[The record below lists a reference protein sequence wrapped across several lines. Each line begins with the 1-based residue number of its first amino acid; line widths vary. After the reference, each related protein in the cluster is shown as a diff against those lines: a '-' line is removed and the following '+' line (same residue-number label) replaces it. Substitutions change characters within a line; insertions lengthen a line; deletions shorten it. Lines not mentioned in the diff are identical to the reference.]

1 MPTKMRLTSL
11 LLLLN
16 YLSLVACRNI
26 VLIVTDD
33 QDSVLDGMT
42 PMTNTLNLVGRQ
54 GATFTNCFVASPI
67 CCPNRASILTG
78 RYQHNH
84 LTVNNSIAGGCS
96 SAQWQRSREPA
107 TFAALLRN
115 VAGYATFYAGKYL
128 NQYGN
133 KKVGGAAHVPM
144 GWDWWAGLI
153 GNSRYYDYSLS
164 INGTERKYG
173 DSPSDYLT
181 DVISNLAVD
190 FIKGYSGNQP
200 FLMVLA
206 PPAPHAPFTPADRHN
221 GKYNGTK
228 AKRTP
233 NFNIPVHQ
241 DKHWLVRESPTPL
254 PDNILPKLDKIYRRR
269 WESLLA
275 VDELVKNIHDLLEER
290 SLLDDTYFIYTS
302 DNGYHIGQFSMPMDK
317 RQPYETDIRVP
328 LLISGPGIE
337 PSTISAPVS
346 SVDIFA
352 TLLNIAGVEYPS
364 DGTTLFNANR
374 NLSGDRTVLIEY
386 RGERSNKPSSSGCPS
401 DSDLNVTLCAK
412 EMACKCQD
420 VANNTFSCIRRV
432 SSNFNNIF
440 CIFEDDQRFVE
451 AYDMNVDEYQMAN
464 IGYTMKKGLRH
475 RFRKRLKKMV
485 VCQDAQCV
493 FTGSDTQSR
502 MYMPVHVVDKSAKAP
517 GRLPSSSSTSS
528 IYRWPRPPRL
538 VVTTAALRYLEVGA
552 VRVLLDFLLMLLLL
566 LLLPG

>member
-1 MPTKMRLTSL
+1 MYDTAAALSFVRRAVYLAALRARRRRSERRRAEKAIPISTLFRPFRSPLSVVVRVSRAGAWHHLPT
-11 LLLLN
+11 
-16 YLSLVACRNI
+16 VAGNSSRGVVSFFI
-26 VLIVTDD
+26 RVS
-33 QDSVLDGMT
+33 SVQMFTT

-54 GATFTNCFVASPI
+54 GAIFTNCFVASPI

-96 SAQWQRSREPA
+96 NARWQQSREPA
-107 TFAALLRN
+107 TFAALLRF
-115 VAGYATFYAGKYL
+115 AGYKTFYAGKYL

-133 KKVGGAAHVPM
+133 EKVGGAAHVPT

-153 GNSRYYDYSLS
+153 GNSKYYDYSLS

-173 DSPSDYLT
+173 NSSSDYLT

-190 FIKGYSGNQP
+190 FIKGHFADQP

-233 NFNIPVHQ
+233 NFNVPIHK
-241 DKHWLVRESPTPL
+241 DKHWLVKEGPTPL
-254 PDNILPKLDKIYRRR
+254 PDDILPKLDEIYRRR
-269 WESLLA
+269 WEALLA
-275 VDELVKNIHDLLEER
+275 VDELVKNVHNLLEER
-290 SLLDDTYFIYTS
+290 NLLKDTYFIYTS

-337 PSTISAPVS
+337 PSTIAAPVS

-352 TLLNIAGVEYPS
+352 TLLNIADVKYPS
-364 DGTTLFNANR
+364 DGTTLFDTNH
-374 NLSGDRTVLIEY
+374 NLPQDRTVLIEY

-401 DSDLNVTLCAK
+401 DGDLNVTLCMK

-420 VANNTFSCIRRV
+420 AANNTFSCIRRV
-432 SSNFNNIF
+432 SPSFNNIF
-440 CIFEDDQRFVE
+440 CIFEDDQLFIE
-451 AYDMNVDEYQMAN
+451 AYDMNADEYQMTN

-475 RFRKRLKKMV
+475 RFRKRLKRMA
-485 VCQDAQCV
+485 VCQDEQCV
-493 FTGSDTQSR
+493 FTGMESG
-502 MYMPVHVVDKSAKAP
+502 SANNIHSINV
-517 GRLPSSSSTSS
+517 GR
-528 IYRWPRPPRL
+528 WN
-538 VVTTAALRYLEVGA
+538 AQ
-552 VRVLLDFLLMLLLL
+552 
-566 LLLPG
+566 